1 MPPKTAR
8 ARVATLDDEWA
19 ERWERAYASGDLPW
33 DIGRPQPAFRR
44 LAEGGLISGPAL
56 DSGCGTGEH
65 ALLLASLG
73 IEAVGVDLSR
83 TAIQMAR
90 SKTRDRGL
98 AATFVVGNVLDLG
111 ALGRT
116 FRSVIDSGMFHTL
129 ADDERQP
136 YVTELARCIEPGGR
150 VFLMC
155 FSELTPG
162 AEGPRRVTQA
172 ESHGAFS
179 MGWAVERIIPERFEV
194 RPQFM
199 QNAPHAWLAT
209 ITRAATAE

>member
-1 MPPKTAR
+1 
-8 ARVATLDDEWA
+8 VANLDHEWA
-19 ERWERAYASGDLPW
+19 QRWERAYASGDLPW
-33 DIGRPQPAFRR
+33 DIGRPQWAFRR
-44 LAEGGLISGPAL
+44 LAVAGVISGPAL

-73 IEAVGVDLSR
+73 IEAVGVDVSP
-83 TAIQMAR
+83 TAIQKAR
-90 SKTRDRGL
+90 SKARDREL
-98 AATFVVGNVLDLG
+98 AATFLVGNVLDLG
-111 ALGRT
+111 AVGRS

-129 ADDERQP
+129 ADDERQR

-150 VFLMC
+150 VFMMC

-162 AEGPRRVTQA
+162 TEGPRRVTQA
-172 ESHGAFS
+172 EIHGAFS
-179 MGWAVERIIPERFEV
+179 EGWAIERIIPERFEV

-209 ITRAATAE
+209 IARAATPE

>member
-1 MPPKTAR
+1 MA
-8 ARVATLDDEWA
+8 DDWLG
-19 ERWERAYASGDLPW
+19 RWERAYVSGDLPW

-44 LAEGGLISGPAL
+44 MAEAGIIEGPAL

-73 IEAVGVDLSR
+73 IEAVGVDVSQ
-83 TAIQMAR
+83 TAIRQA
-90 SKTRDRGL
+90 KAKARDRGL
-98 AATFVVGNVLDLG
+98 FPTFVVANVLDLG

-129 ADDERQP
+129 DDPERQR
-136 YVTELARCIEPGGR
+136 YVTELARCVEPGGR

-162 AEGPRRVTQA
+162 TEGPRRVKQA
-172 ESHGAFS
+172 EIRAAFGG
-179 MGWAVERIIPERFEV
+179 GWDVERIVPERFEV
-194 RPQFM
+194 RREFM
-199 QNAPHAWLAT
+199 LNAPHAWLAT
-209 ITRAATAE
+209 IARSGT